1 MSIFSFLKSN
11 TSQIKSVNAT
21 DFKTAIADK
30 NVQLIDVR
38 TAEEY
43 AQGTIE
49 KAKLIDV
56 SGANFAQK
64 TEKLDK
70 TRPVAVFCHSGARSM
85 YAARILAQQG
95 FTTIYNLK
103 GGIICWR

>member
-11 TSQIKSVNAT
+11 TNQIKSLNAA
-21 DFKTAIADK
+21 DFKAAIADK
-30 NVQLIDVR
+30 SVQLVDVR

-56 SGANFAQK
+56 YANNFEQK
-64 TEKLDK
+64 IDKLNK
-70 TRPVAVFCHSGARSM
+70 ACPVAVFCHSGARSM
-85 YAARILAQQG
+85 YAARILAQKG
-95 FTTIYNLK
+95 FPAVYNLK
-103 GGIICWR
+103 GGIVCWR